1 MHIIKSVAAGSV
13 ADELGIEPGDRLIA
27 IDGHEIEDVFDYRY
41 YISSDS
47 YVMLIEK
54 PDGEQ
59 WECEIDDDYEDPG
72 LEFDSGLMS
81 EYRPCSNKC
90 IFCFIDQ
97 MPPGMRETLYFKDDD
112 ARLSFLQ
119 GNYVTLTNMKDRDI
133 DRIIQ
138 YHMEPINISVH
149 TTDPGLRCRMLH
161 NRRAGESLKVID
173 RLRAADIHMNGQ
185 IVLCPGWNDGEQLV
199 RTLSDMLEW
208 TPQLESVSVVPIG
221 MTKYR
226 EGLTQIDPVDGRV
239 ASETIDI
246 VERFQWLAMERV
258 GTHLFHASDE
268 FYILAGRQIPDEEV
282 YDGYIQLENGVG
294 MLRLLLEETADA
306 IEALNSR
313 DGRCAGEGADREAAG
328 GGAADRKTDVCS
340 GTGTPAGREAGTEAG
355 TETKAAAPETVSIAT
370 GRLAAPTL
378 RDIAGRF
385 MKVAPGKRV
394 QVFEIINDFFGEAIT
409 VSGLLTYQDILKQL
423 KDKELGSRL
432 ILPINMF
439 RSGEETFL
447 DDMTREQLEAA
458 LGVPVQICGSSG
470 YDLIDA
476 LNGDDT
482 AGGYRRRA
490 GRYEPDDGEVTV
502 SEATAK

>member
-81 EYRPCSNKC
+81 EYRHCSNKC

-149 TTDPGLRCRMLH
+149 TTDPELRCRMLH
-161 NRRAGESLKVID
+161 NRRAGESLRIID

-199 RTLSDMLEW
+199 RTLRDMLEW

-226 EGLTQIDPVDGRV
+226 EGLTQIDSVDGRV

-246 VERFQWLAMERV
+246 VERFQRMAMGRV

-294 MLRLLLEETADA
+294 MIRLLLEETADA

-313 DGRCAGEGADREAAG
+313 DGNCADEEADG
-328 GGAADRKTDVCS
+328 K
-340 GTGTPAGREAGTEAG
+340 AG
-355 TETKAAAPETVSIAT
+355 TETKADAQETVSIAT

-432 ILPINMF
+432 ILPVNMF

-447 DDMTREQLEAA
+447 DDMTRGQLEEA

-476 LNGDDT
+476 LNGDDM

-490 GRYEPDDGEVTV
+490 GRYEPDDGEVSV
-502 SEATAK
+502 SEAAAQ

>member
-81 EYRPCSNKC
+81 EYRHCSNKC

-161 NRRAGESLKVID
+161 NRRAGESLSIIA

-185 IVLCPGWNDGEQLV
+185 IVLCPGWNDGEQLA

-258 GTHLFHASDE
+258 GMHLFHASDE

-306 IEALNSR
+306 IEALSSR
-313 DGRCAGEGADREAAG
+313 DGRRAGEEADG
-328 GGAADRKTDVCS
+328 K
-340 GTGTPAGREAGTEAG
+340 AG
-355 TETKAAAPETVSIAT
+355 TETKADAQEIVSIAT

-447 DDMTREQLEAA
+447 DDMTREQLEEA

-482 AGGYRRRA
+482 VGGYRRRA
-490 GRYEPDDGEVTV
+490 GRYEPDDGEVSV
-502 SEATAK
+502 SEAAAQ

>member
-81 EYRPCSNKC
+81 EYRHCSNKC

-149 TTDPGLRCRMLH
+149 TTDPELRCRMLH
-161 NRRAGESLKVID
+161 NRRAGESLRIID

-185 IVLCPGWNDGEQLV
+185 IVLCPGWNDGEQLA
-199 RTLSDMLEW
+199 RTLRDMLEW

-239 ASETIDI
+239 ASETMDI
-246 VERFQWLAMERV
+246 VERFQRMAMERV

-294 MLRLLLEETADA
+294 MIRLLLEETADA

-313 DGRCAGEGADREAAG
+313 DGNCADEEADG
-328 GGAADRKTDVCS
+328 K
-340 GTGTPAGREAGTEAG
+340 AG
-355 TETKAAAPETVSIAT
+355 TETKADAQETVSIAT

-423 KDKELGSRL
+423 KDKEQRFSEQTDMVRKL
-432 ILPINMF
+432 NA
-439 RSGEETFL
+439 EVL
-447 DDMTREQLEAA
+447 DLTREKARIDLE
-458 LGVPVQICGSSG
+458 LQRYKCVRKLCKDREPQNG
-470 YDLIDA
+470 Y
-476 LNGDDT
+476 
-482 AGGYRRRA
+482 
-490 GRYEPDDGEVTV
+490 
-502 SEATAK
+502 